1 MPSGHRSFSAP
12 APSREI
18 TVRLTI
24 VGCAG
29 TYPGPD
35 SACSSYLL
43 EHEGFRLLIDAGN
56 GSTGA
61 LQRSCGLLDLDA
73 VILSHLHGD
82 HYLDL
87 VTYTY
92 ARRYHPDGSPG
103 PLPVHGPSDVRAH
116 IAGAF
121 ARPVDDLLD
130 AVYDFHPATGPGR
143 VGIGPFDV
151 ELARVNHPVETY
163 AMRLSA
169 GGRTLTYS
177 ADTGV
182 CDDLVKVARQ
192 ADVFLC
198 EASYLDGDPNPPDI
212 HLTGKQAA
220 EHATRADVGRLLL
233 THLVPWGDPRRT
245 LAEAEQVFDGDLS
258 IVESGAVYEI

>member
-1 MPSGHRSFSAP
+1 
-12 APSREI
+12 
-18 TVRLTI
+18 VKLTI

-29 TYPGPD
+29 TFPGPD
-35 SACSSYLL
+35 AACSSYLL
-43 EHEGFRLLIDAGN
+43 EQDGFRLLVDAGN

-61 LQRSCGLLDLDA
+61 LQRSIGLLDIDA
-73 VILSHLHGD
+73 VAVSHMHGD

-103 PLPVHGPSDVRAH
+103 PLPVHGPSDIETH

-121 ARPVDDLLD
+121 GRPVGNLLNE
-130 AVYDFHPATGPGR
+130 VYEFHPVSGPGR
-143 VGIGPFDV
+143 ISIGPFDID
-151 ELARVNHPVETY
+151 LGRVNHPIETY
-163 AMRLSA
+163 GMRFTA
-169 GGRTLTYS
+169 GGRTLAYS
-177 ADTGV
+177 ADSAV
-182 CDDLVKVARQ
+182 SDELVKLARD

-212 HLTGKQAA
+212 HLTGKEAA

-233 THLVPWGDPRRT
+233 THLVPWGDAGRT
-245 LAEAEQVFDGDLS
+245 LAEAEQVYDGDVS
-258 IVESGAVYEI
+258 IVESGAVYDI